1 MSSRILRSYERMAQQ
16 EHYCKKCQSPITSG
30 ELYRGTVT
38 VNKGE
43 YGGKKRSWVTVD
55 KAHSNLED
63 CHDWELDLE
72 FHLPMSRTEEAE
84 RVEQAKQSLT
94 LLTILAQATTRR
106 L

>member
-16 EHYCKKCQSPITSG
+16 EHYCKKCQTPIISG
-30 ELYRGTVT
+30 ELYRGTVA

-43 YGGKKRSWVTVD
+43 YDGKKRSWVTVD
-55 KAHSNLED
+55 KAHSNPED

-72 FHLPMSRTEEAE
+72 FHSDMNRTEETE
-84 RVEQAKQSLT
+84 RAEQAKQSLT
-94 LLTILAQATTRR
+94 LLTILAQARTRR